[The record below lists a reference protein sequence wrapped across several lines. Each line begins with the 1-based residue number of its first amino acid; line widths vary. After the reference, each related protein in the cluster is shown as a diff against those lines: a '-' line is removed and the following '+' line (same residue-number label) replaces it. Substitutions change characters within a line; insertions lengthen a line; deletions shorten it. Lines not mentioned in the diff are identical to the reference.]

1 VLVQESCVS
10 RTKLALAVPLVRIS
24 KRSAREIRVGI
35 NAAKDLEEMGAD
47 APRLLTY
54 FILSN
59 LRDYRDGDTLG
70 SKAFVRTLYHVK
82 GERGRW

>member
-1 VLVQESCVS
+1 
-10 RTKLALAVPLVRIS
+10 
-24 KRSAREIRVGI
+24 
-35 NAAKDLEEMGAD
+35 LEEMGAD